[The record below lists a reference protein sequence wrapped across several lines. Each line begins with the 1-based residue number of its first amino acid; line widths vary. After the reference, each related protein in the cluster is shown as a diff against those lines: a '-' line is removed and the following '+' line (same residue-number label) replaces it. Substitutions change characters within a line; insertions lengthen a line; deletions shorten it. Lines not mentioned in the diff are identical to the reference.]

1 MADQHREPDVRLE
14 LFSQSRFL
22 SGARALVG
30 NIAQRLGFSE
40 IECGQISLAVDE
52 ALCNII
58 KHGYQQRSDGRIWI
72 SIWANHDEPSEIKVV
87 IDDQAEQVDL
97 EAIKSRDLADIRP
110 GGLGVHIMREIMDE
124 VLFEKRE
131 KQGMRLTMRKQ
142 VQPADRSAQVG
153 RAGNVTSL
161 KRESESEN
169 G

>member
-1 MADQHREPDVRLE
+1 MAEQHHEPDVRLE

-30 NIAQRLGFSE
+30 NIAQRLGFNE

-58 KHGYQQRSDGRIWI
+58 KHGYQQRPDGRIWI
-72 SIWANHDEPSEIKVV
+72 SIWAHHDDPAEIKVV
-87 IDDQAEQVDL
+87 IDDVAEQVDL

-110 GGLGVHIMREIMDE
+110 GGLGVHIMREIMDK
-124 VLFEKRE
+124 VHFEKRE

-142 VQPADRSAQVG
+142 VKPGDHSAPVDG
-153 RAGNVTSL
+153 AGNVTSHQC
-161 KRESESEN
+161 ESESEH